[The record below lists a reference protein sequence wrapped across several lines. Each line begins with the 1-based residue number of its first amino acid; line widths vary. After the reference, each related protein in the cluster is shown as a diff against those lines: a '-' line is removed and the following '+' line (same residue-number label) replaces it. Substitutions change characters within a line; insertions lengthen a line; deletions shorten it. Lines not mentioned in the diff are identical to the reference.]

1 MATLQ
6 ADIAT
11 QARQLLKGGYE
22 LHLASNHDVL
32 AHLDLSPLGIPLA
45 PWDFLAATDVHW
57 TVADL
62 MRVYSV
68 LNAVS
73 FDVKGIPIP
82 TWVMIDLGLL
92 PSAFLLVTLP
102 REHAARV
109 AADAR
114 AVGHPAGLRTA
125 TILDAVLAESD
136 RLHYEG
142 PVPVAG
148 YCAAPTPDP
157 SAWVGWS
164 LCSAIPGLG
173 TLAKGL
179 ALTAYRA
186 RTLTGVAQFSDH
198 GLRVHRKFGRMEI
211 LRATCTRSCT
221 PSSTAR
227 PCSMTARTPS
237 RPSGWTCTTSTR
249 STRSKPGLTRA
260 PAASSFCPQAWSM
273 TGSRSWSATEC
284 RDETSCSPSRAGLT
298 PPTASP
304 CSSTAASASRP

>member
-211 LRATCTRSCT
+211 LRAVLDLHPVMHTLVYRTT
-221 PSSTAR
+221 VFDDGEDAEPSFWLDMHDLDAQHALQAR
-227 PCSMTARTPS
+227 LDAGTS
-237 RPSGWTCTTSTR
+237 RFFVLS
-249 STRSKPGLTRA
+249 PGLVDDRV
-260 PAASSFCPQAWSM
+260 PIL
-273 TGSRSWSATEC
+273 EC
-284 RDETSCSPSRAGLT
+284 N
-298 PPTASP
+298 
-304 CSSTAASASRP
+304 